1 MLLLTRYLLGI
12 FLRNTLL
19 ALSAFCGIYLLIDFF
34 EKVDDFIEAA
44 APVAAYFAYFLGTLP
59 MIIVQV
65 IPLALLMAAFMTIGG
80 LSRTGELTAMRAGGM
95 SLLRITRPLLAAAVI
110 LTILVILLQ
119 ELVLPLTAR
128 ATREIFD
135 QRVRGK
141 QELLQTRDQVWL
153 RVENQILHIGQAL
166 PKSGE
171 LRQVTVYTLDE
182 LFRVKERVD
191 AKNADFKDK
200 AWILRDV
207 TARSFNPE
215 TGEMTA
221 SSHAEQAPLALAKSP
236 DDFRNAEPKQ
246 WELSFVDL
254 RQLVR
259 QSEREGSD
267 PTRYRVDMYAHL
279 SAPFACLIMV
289 LLGIPFALQRGRNS
303 SLALGIVISIVTGV
317 SYFILH
323 SIAMAFGYSGI
334 LPAPLATWATNILFG
349 MLGFWLVLFKKT

>member
-1 MLLLTRYLLGI
+1 MLLLTRYLLAI

-44 APVAAYFAYFLGTLP
+44 APLPVYFGYFLGNLP

-80 LSRTGELTAMRAGGM
+80 LSRSGELTAMRAGGM
-95 SLLRITRPLLAAAVI
+95 SLLRITRPLLTAAVV
-110 LTILVILLQ
+110 LTGLVILLQ

-128 ATREIFD
+128 ASREILD

-153 RVENQILHIGQAL
+153 RVDNQILHIGQAL

-171 LRQVTVYTLDE
+171 LQQVTVYTLDQ
-182 LFRVKERVD
+182 LFRIEGRVD
-191 AKNADFKDK
+191 ARNADFSDK
-200 AWILRDV
+200 AWTLHDV
-207 TARSFNPE
+207 TSRQFDPD
-215 TGEMTA
+215 TGEMKA
-221 SSHAEQAPLALAKSP
+221 SSHAEQAPLALAKTP
-236 DDFRNAEPKQ
+236 DDFRSADPKQ
-246 WELSFVDL
+246 WELNFVDL
-254 RQLVR
+254 RRLVR
-259 QSEREGSD
+259 QSEREGTD
-267 PTRYRVDMYAHL
+267 PTRYRVDMHAHI

-303 SLALGIVISIVTGV
+303 SLALGIVISLVIGV